1 MAERLGIEQHILVC
15 LWLWG
20 SVCVEEQQE
29 MRLKK
34 QGAHHVVSGD
44 MLMSLG

>member
-1 MAERLGIEQHILVC
+1 MAERVGIEQHILVW
-15 LWLWG
+15 LWFWG

-34 QGAHHVVSGD
+34 QGAHHEVSCD